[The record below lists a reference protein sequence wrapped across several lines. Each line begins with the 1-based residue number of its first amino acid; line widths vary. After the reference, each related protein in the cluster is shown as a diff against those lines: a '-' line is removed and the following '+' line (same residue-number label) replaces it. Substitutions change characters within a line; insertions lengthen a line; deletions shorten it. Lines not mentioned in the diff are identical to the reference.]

1 MVQKKSEKILFN
13 FTTKNLLYWRLRKNL
28 NKDVIY
34 KRKKTLQKSA
44 IFCEV
49 LLKFT
54 KLIFLP

>member
-1 MVQKKSEKILFN
+1 MVQKKVRKYFLILQKKTIILAF
-13 FTTKNLLYWRLRKNL
+13 KKNL

-44 IFCEV
+44 IFCEDF
-49 LLKFT
+49 LKFT